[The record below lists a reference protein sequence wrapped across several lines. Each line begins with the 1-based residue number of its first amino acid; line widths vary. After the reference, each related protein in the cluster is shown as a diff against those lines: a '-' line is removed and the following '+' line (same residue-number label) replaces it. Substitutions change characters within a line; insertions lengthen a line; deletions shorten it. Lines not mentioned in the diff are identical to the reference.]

1 MTDPFL
7 PVRYVD
13 TETAGGRAGPESIL
27 EIAIVDETG
36 MVLLD
41 TLIDPGRPI
50 DPFVVRIHGITDDMV
65 QGAPRWDDVAPEAAR
80 LLAGTEFVA
89 HSVAFDRAVV
99 GAAAAAAARFT
110 CTVSLCR
117 RKLGRAHKL
126 RVAAEMA
133 GHVPA
138 GRWHRAAADALACR
152 SVHRWLVA
160 QPDLPAEE
168 IQARRRA
175 AAAAAQAATDLAP
188 ASGRAPADPRLV
200 RLPPALCPEPVMTGR
215 RWTVEMDETLRRMW
229 RDGCDVPAILAHF
242 LRTPSA
248 IFARLE
254 RLGMV
259 DAESNPYHFEP
270 G

>member
-1 MTDPFL
+1 VTDPSL

-27 EIAIVDETG
+27 EIAIIDETG
-36 MVLLD
+36 RVLLD

-50 DPFVVRIHGITDDMV
+50 DPFVARIHGITDAMIR
-65 QGAPRWDDVAPEAAR
+65 GAPRWDDVAPEAAR

-152 SVHRWLVA
+152 TVHRWLVA
-160 QPDLPAEE
+160 QPDLSAEE
-168 IQARRRA
+168 IQARRQ
-175 AAAAAQAATDLAP
+175 AAAAQAAAEC
-188 ASGRAPADPRLV
+188 APADPRLV
-200 RLPPALCPEPVMTGR
+200 RVPPALCPEPVMTGR
-215 RWTVEMDETLRRMW
+215 RWTAEMDETLRRMW
-229 RDGCDVPAILAHF
+229 SDGCGVPAILAHF

-259 DAESNPYHFEP
+259 DAESNPYHFET